1 MNRQQISWNHLS
13 DDIVSIGHVHT
24 SWKDTKLLDS
34 QPLAFY
40 WSVSTSPSNINFI
53 SQSPWKEGLGKK
65 QFDPKV
71 RCSSAHK
78 CRLEIAA
85 SAVALWFLEHCQH
98 SPWLLRSLDDY
109 VLQLPFDTWEGKLYH
124 VEFALK
130 AKLKSQT
137 ACVIILS
144 HHITMKCH
152 GPIHY
157 TDSESASRSFIFS
170 WPRLSS
176 LPDTIC
182 ILPCIYVGQVKSL

>member
-1 MNRQQISWNHLS
+1 MILSVLVMFTQAEKIQNFWILSHWLFTDQSQQALQILISYHNPHGK
-13 DDIVSIGHVHT
+13 V
-24 SWKDTKLLDS
+24 
-34 QPLAFY
+34 
-40 WSVSTSPSNINFI
+40 
-53 SQSPWKEGLGKK
+53 GLGKK

-157 TDSESASRSFIFS
+157 TDSKSASRSFIFS